1 MRDREVRKCLGE
13 KMEGRKHLDGDAGLG
28 SGIVGE
34 AIGAGPDLADGVDT
48 SGRRD
53 TLDLGAVDTALTAAA
68 TAHLQ

>member
-1 MRDREVRKCLGE
+1 VLVHDNENLGNRDL
-13 KMEGRKHLDGDAGLG
+13 
-28 SGIVGE
+28 
-34 AIGAGPDLADGVDT
+34 PDLADGVDT